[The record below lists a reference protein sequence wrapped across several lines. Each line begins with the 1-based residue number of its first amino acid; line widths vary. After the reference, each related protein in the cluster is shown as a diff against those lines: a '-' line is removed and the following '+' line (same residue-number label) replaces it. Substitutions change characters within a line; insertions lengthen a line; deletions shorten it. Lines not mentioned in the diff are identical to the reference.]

1 MEYPLNNMIP
11 LFPGGESRSIAMEK
25 QFLALMDRMGNGQSL
40 SKEDWDFLIIDKVR
54 ALVEKY
60 ELRWDQNRIC
70 PDDGDLAD
78 RIFTAGKELILDI
91 GIYNLSTGKVLRLT
105 EEEVDRG
112 IERMNRAI
120 VLGEGADRFELV
132 PRTVVDSRP
141 PAVWAGNPGVPTP
154 EKIFKNT
161 VKSWAKEPVVDL
173 ITCGS
178 LIDVDGMMVES
189 ASVTEVIA
197 SRRELTYL
205 REVREE
211 VGRPGMGMLAAESS
225 VTEIGDLAATHP
237 ELLRPCDAH
246 LVALFNELM
255 IDNGNLVRA
264 ANSLYYGMAN
274 ASLATV
280 MVGGLAGDAP
290 GAALVQVAS
299 FLAANVVC
307 LADYHLCHPIHIR
320 YVATSARGCMWLQS
334 LVCQAMARNAPANIV
349 CDIYPK
355 SGAVTKELLYEVAAN
370 ALAITVSGGHLEGV
384 GSADG
389 SLPHGTG
396 LEVRLMGEVGHAAA
410 ASGMTMEEAD
420 RIIGELLPKYEE
432 VFEREGGNP
441 GLPFEDAYEQ
451 ETLTPI
457 PEWEVLY
464 EEVKK
469 ELTLLGLPL

>member
-1 MEYPLNNMIP
+1 
-11 LFPGGESRSIAMEK
+11 MEK
-25 QFLALMDRMGNGQSL
+25 QFLTLIDRMGKGQSL
-40 SKEDWDFLIIDKVR
+40 SKDDWDFLIIDRVR
-54 ALVEKY
+54 DLVEKFD
-60 ELRWDQNRIC
+60 LSWDSNRIC

-78 RIFTAGKELILDI
+78 RIFRAGKELILDI
-91 GIYNLSTGKVLRLT
+91 GLYNLSEGRVLVLT
-105 EEEVDRG
+105 EEEIDRG
-112 IERMNRAI
+112 MERMNRTL
-120 VLGEGADRFELV
+120 VLGEGKDRFELV
-132 PRTVVDSRP
+132 PRTIGDPRP

-154 EKIFKNT
+154 EKIFKNS

-178 LIDVDGMMVES
+178 LIDVEGLKVES
-189 ASVTEVIA
+189 ASVTELIA
-197 SRRELTYL
+197 SRRELQYL
-205 REVREE
+205 REAREE

-237 ELLRPCDAH
+237 DLLRPCDAH
-246 LVALFNELM
+246 LVALFNELI
-255 IDNGNLVRA
+255 IDRGNLVRA
-264 ANSLYYGMAN
+264 ANSLYYGMIN

-320 YVATSARGCMWLQS
+320 HVATSTRGCMWLQS

-396 LEVRLMGEVGHAAA
+396 LEVRLMGEVGRAAA
-410 ASGMTMEEAD
+410 ASGMTLGEAD
-420 RIIGELLPKYEE
+420 RLIGLLLPKYEE

-441 GLPFEDAYEQ
+441 GLPFEEAYDQ
-451 ETLTPI
+451 ETLTPV
-457 PEWEVLY
+457 PEWEGLY

-469 ELTLLGLPL
+469 ELILMGLPLEK